1 MSMQFADLRL
11 AEPILRSVVS
21 EGYVTATPVQ
31 AQSIPPALEGRDVLA
46 CAQTGTGKTAA
57 FALPILHRLSSA
69 PAQAHRRARCLVLC
83 PTREL
88 AVQIRDG
95 FRTYG
100 KFLSLRQAL
109 VFGGVNQNPQVQDL
123 RRGVDIIV
131 ATPGRLLDLMNQGH
145 VDLRGIE
152 TFVLDE
158 ADRMLDMGF
167 INDIRKIAAQVP
179 AKRQT
184 LLFSATMPPEI
195 RKLAESLLRNPATI
209 QIAPVAA
216 TTDLIEQSVYMV
228 EKKNKPA
235 LLAHLVKEVP
245 MYRTIVFTRTK
256 HGADRVVRGLHARGI
271 KAEAIHGNKTQN
283 NRQRALDNFRANKT
297 PVLVATDIASRG
309 IDVDDITHVVNYD
322 VTHEPE
328 TYVHRIGRTGR
339 AGAKGHAVSFCDREE
354 LSNLKAIERLI
365 RRTIPVKT
373 DHPVYESVTAESTP
387 RHGGGS
393 HQSSHPRRPH
403 EPRPSHAPA
412 KPPGKPAAAH
422 QVGRGA
428 APAGRPHAPRPQH
441 PVHGKPAGRP
451 NHRGGRQHAG
461 RR

>member
-1 MSMQFADLRL
+1 MQFADLRL
-11 AEPILRSVVS
+11 AEPILRAIVA

-31 AQSIPPALEGRDVLA
+31 AQAIPPALQGRDVLG

-69 PAQAHRRARCLVLC
+69 APHAHRRARALVLC

-95 FRTYG
+95 FRAYG
-100 KFLSLRQAL
+100 KFLTLRQAL
-109 VFGGVNQNPQVQDL
+109 IFGGVNQHAQVQDL

-145 VDLRGIE
+145 VDLHGVE

-184 LLFSATMPPEI
+184 LLFSATMPAEI
-195 RKLAESLLRNPATI
+195 RRLAESLLTNPVTV

-235 LLAHLVKEVP
+235 LLAHLVKETP

-256 HGADRVVRGLHARGI
+256 HGADRVVRHLHTRGI

-283 NRQRALDNFRANKT
+283 KRQRALDNFRANKT

-354 LSNLKAIERLI
+354 LPNLKAIERLI
-365 RRTIPVKT
+365 RRTIPVMT
-373 DHPVYESVTAESTP
+373 DHPTYESVTHESTP
-387 RHGGGS
+387 REHN
-393 HQSSHPRRPH
+393 HRQPAAHP
-403 EPRPSHAPA
+403 PRHSPAAHSKHAPA

-422 QVGRGA
+422 HVGRGA
-428 APAGRPHAPRPQH
+428 APAGHSPGSRPRH
-441 PVHGKPAGRP
+441 PIHGKPSA
-451 NHRGGRQHAG
+451 HRGRQHSG